1 MELANIYS
9 KNLFDFSK
17 ICSFL
22 VLTFE
27 IMFDII
33 TIQRTNVPNKDLVY
47 EERKMTERELRSY
60 RNKMR
65 RVRELRRKVVM
76 AVVTVLVVLCFALS
90 YNALIT
96 QATSE
101 VEDISY
107 KYFTS
112 IEIAAGDTLWSIAQ
126 EYGDAQY
133 YASADEYIE
142 EVKNTNHLTS
152 DALIAGQFLIVPY
165 YSQEF
170 IK

>member
-1 MELANIYS
+1 
-9 KNLFDFSK
+9 
-17 ICSFL
+17 
-22 VLTFE
+22 
-27 IMFDII
+27 
-33 TIQRTNVPNKDLVY
+33 
-47 EERKMTERELRSY
+47 MTERELRSY

-142 EVKNTNHLTS
+142 EVKHTNHLTS